1 MTRVIIVHGFKGKPD
16 TNWKPWLKAKLE
28 ESGVSTEVPAMPNS
42 DNPIADDWTQKL
54 SDAVGQPNDDTYLV
68 GHSLGCIT
76 ILRYLESLNEGQRIG
91 GCVFVA
97 GFTGRFETYKGGH
110 DTFFD
115 HELDWG
121 AIKAH
126 CDTFVALHSNNDKNV
141 ESEQLDLFKEK
152 LNAKTI
158 LVEGMGHF
166 GSADGA
172 YEVPLVFDEL
182 NKLISD
188 SV

>member
-1 MTRVIIVHGFKGKPD
+1 MTRVIIVHGFRGKPN

-28 ESGVSTEVPAMPNS
+28 EFGVPTEIPEMPNTDS
-42 DNPIADDWTQKL
+42 PIAHDWVQKL
-54 SDAVGQPNDDTYLV
+54 SHTIGQPDDDTYLV

-76 ILRYLESLNEGQRIG
+76 ILRYLESLGEGQKIG

-97 GFTGRFETYKGGH
+97 GFTGRFEKYNGGH

-115 HELDWG
+115 HELDWE
-121 AIKAH
+121 AIASH
-126 CDTFVALHSNNDKNV
+126 CDTFVAFHSDNDTNV
-141 ESEQLDLFKEK
+141 EPGQLNLFKEK
-152 LNAKTI
+152 LNAKTV

-172 YEVPLVFDEL
+172 YEVPLILDEL
-182 NKLISD
+182 NKLMGNT
-188 SV
+188 

>member
-1 MTRVIIVHGFKGKPD
+1 MTQVIIVHGFKGKPD

-28 ESGVSTEVPAMPNS
+28 ESGVSVEVPEMPKS
-42 DNPIADDWTQKL
+42 DNPIANGWVQKL
-54 SDAVGQPNDDTYLV
+54 SDTVGQSNDTTYLV

-76 ILRYLESLNEGQRIG
+76 ILRYLESLNEGQKID
-91 GCVFVA
+91 GCVFIA
-97 GFTGRFETYKGGH
+97 GFTGRFSKYNGGH

-115 HELDWG
+115 HELDWE
-121 AIKAH
+121 AIKTR
-126 CDTFVALHSNNDKNV
+126 CDTFIALHSSNDKNV
-141 ESEQLDLFKEK
+141 ELEQLNLFKEK

-166 GSADGA
+166 GSADGV

-182 NKLISD
+182 NKLID
-188 SV
+188 NV